1 MDPHHARDIAHAG
14 QAREWKGVR
23 VVVLGLARQGKALAR
38 FLCGEGADVVISD
51 LKPADLLVEA
61 RQELA
66 DLKLSY
72 VLGGHQPSL
81 LDGADLLC
89 LSGGVP
95 ADLPLAQQ
103 AREQGIPVENDSQ
116 IFMEACPAPVIGVTG
131 SAGKTTTTTL
141 MGRIADAHYAATN
154 GRAWVGGNIGR
165 PLLME
170 LSAIQPDDLVILEL
184 SSFQLELM
192 TISPHI
198 AAVLNVTPNHLDRH
212 HTMEAYTAAKARI
225 LDYQDAHDVAV
236 LGRDDRGAWNLRD
249 RVKGRLISYG
259 WEAPVDGDGVYMAG
273 DTIVLHTSSGE
284 QALLP
289 CDAVELR
296 GEHNLLNV
304 MAACALAASVGIA
317 SDAIEAGVRGFSGVP
332 HRLEFVRRVGGAD
345 WYNDSIATAPERAIA
360 AIRVFDEPLI
370 LLAGGRDK
378 DLPWQV
384 FARVACERVRDLVLF
399 GEAAGK
405 IADAIEEVQ
414 DADCVVHLELCKG
427 FDQAVEAAAK
437 LAQPGDVILLAPGGT
452 SFDEFADFEAR
463 GERFRELVKALE

>member
-1 MDPHHARDIAHAG
+1 MDPHHARDIADAG
-14 QAREWKGVR
+14 QAREWKGKR

-38 FLCGEGADVVISD
+38 FLCGQGADVVISD
-51 LKPADLLVEA
+51 MKPADLLVEA

-72 VLGGHQPSL
+72 VLGGHPPSL

-116 IFMEACPAPVIGVTG
+116 IFLETCPAPVIGVTG
-131 SAGKTTTTTL
+131 SAGKTTTATL
-141 MGRIADAHYAATN
+141 MGRIAESHHSTSK
-154 GRAWVGGNIGR
+154 GRAWVGGNIGK

-170 LSAIQPDDLVILEL
+170 LPAIKPDDLVILEL

-225 LDYQDAHDVAV
+225 LDYQCAQDVAV
-236 LGRDDRGAWNLRD
+236 LGRDDQGAWGLRD
-249 RVKGRLISYG
+249 RVRGKLISYG
-259 WEAPVDGDGVYMAG
+259 WDAPVDGEGVYKAG
-273 DTIVLHTSSGE
+273 DTIVLHSSHGD
-284 QALLP
+284 QALLS
-289 CDAVELR
+289 CDAIELR

-304 MAACALAASVGIA
+304 MAACALAISAGIKP
-317 SDAIEAGVRGFSGVP
+317 DAIEAGVRGFRGVP
-332 HRLEFVRRVGGAD
+332 HRLEFVRRVYGAD

-360 AIRVFDEPLI
+360 AIRVFDEPLV

-378 DLPWQV
+378 DLPWQA
-384 FARVACERVRDLVLF
+384 FARVACERVRDLILF

-414 DADCVVHLELCKG
+414 DADCMLHLELCKG
-427 FDQAVEAAAK
+427 LDQAVEAATK

-452 SFDEFADFEAR
+452 SFDEFTDFEAR

>member
-1 MDPHHARDIAHAG
+1 MDPHHARDIADTG
-14 QAREWKGVR
+14 QAREWKGKR

-38 FLCGEGADVVISD
+38 FLCGQGADVVISD
-51 LKPADLLVEA
+51 LKSADLLVEA

-72 VLGGHQPSL
+72 ELGGHPPSL

-116 IFMEACPAPVIGVTG
+116 IFLEACPAPVIGVTG

-141 MGRIADAHYAATN
+141 MGRIAEAHCSTSK
-154 GRAWVGGNIGR
+154 GRAWVGGNIGK
-165 PLLME
+165 PLLMA
-170 LSAIQPDDLVILEL
+170 LTTIQPEDLVILEL

-212 HTMEAYTAAKARI
+212 RSMAAYTAAKARI

-236 LGRDDRGAWNLRD
+236 LGRDDQGAWGLRH
-249 RVKGRLISYG
+249 RVHGRLISYG
-259 WEAPVDGDGVYMAG
+259 WDAPAEGESVYKAG
-273 DTIVLHTSSGE
+273 DTIVLRSSRGE
-284 QALLP
+284 QELLS
-289 CDAVELR
+289 CDAIELR

-304 MAACALAASVGIA
+304 MAACALAISAGIA
-317 SDAIEAGVRGFSGVP
+317 PDAIETGVRGFRGVP
-332 HRLEFVRRVGGAD
+332 HRLEFVRRMNDAD

-378 DLPWQV
+378 DLPWRA
-384 FARVACERVRDLVLF
+384 FAQVACERVRDLILF

-414 DADCVVHLELCKG
+414 DADCMLHLELCKG
-427 FDQAVEAAAK
+427 LDQAVEAAAR

-452 SFDEFADFEAR
+452 SFDEFSDFEAR